1 LDFCYEP
8 TTPKGVPIT
17 SIDCEIDCELHP
29 TGGTVIN
36 AVYVGKENLFD
47 GDTFHRAL
55 ACLIAG
61 EAEDSP
67 FIRKALRDAADKP
80 LREEVRRLLQR
91 REYA

>member
-1 LDFCYEP
+1 MRLDFCYEP

-36 AVYVGKENLFD
+36 AVYVGNENLFD
-47 GDTFHRAL
+47 GDTFHRSL

-61 EAEDSP
+61 AAEDS
-67 FIRKALRDAADKP
+67 KWVLAALEDEAA
-80 LREEVRRLLQR
+80 EEFAERQMRRVM
-91 REYA
+91 A